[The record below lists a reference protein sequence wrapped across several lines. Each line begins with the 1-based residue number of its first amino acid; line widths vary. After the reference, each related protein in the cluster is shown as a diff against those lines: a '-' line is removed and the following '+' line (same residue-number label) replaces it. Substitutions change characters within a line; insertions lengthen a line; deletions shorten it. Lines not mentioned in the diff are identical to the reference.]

1 MHAGRYGPERGYD
14 AMNFDPNAATA
25 RYIDS
30 LGPAALQKAH
40 DYTIGKEWM
49 QLWGL
54 LVAAIV
60 TWLIVK
66 SGILDRLAG
75 KIAERRRNLRAFVI
89 SLTFFLVSTVLSL
102 PWELYSSYFREK
114 AYGRTSQPFGD
125 FLMQG
130 GIALLITAVVGGLF
144 MTGVYWLIRRT
155 GKQWWLWSGGLT
167 ALVLALFML
176 LSPILIEPLF
186 NKYQPVPPGAVRE
199 AVVGMAGRAGVPPER
214 VFMFNGSRQ
223 SNNFTANAGGVGS
236 TARVAISDVALKN
249 ASLDEVRAVTGHE
262 IGHYVLKHTWYGI
275 LAYSVAAIL
284 FFLLADRT
292 FPFFARLFGSDSNVS
307 DPRGIAVLLFI
318 VGLLQF
324 LAMPFLNSFSR
335 MIETQADQYS
345 LQTENRPDAL
355 STALVKTAE
364 YRYPRPGALEEMVF
378 YDHPSVEQ
386 RVRMAMEWKAGHP
399 QPPTP

>member
-1 MHAGRYGPERGYD
+1 MT
-14 AMNFDPNAATA
+14 FDPNAATA

-40 DYTIGKEWM
+40 DYTVGKEWM
-49 QLWGL
+49 LLWAL
-54 LVAAIV
+54 LVAALV
-60 TWLIVK
+60 TWLIVR
-66 SGILDRLAG
+66 SGILEKLTG

-89 SLTFFLVSTVLSL
+89 SVVFFLVSTVLSL
-102 PWELYSSYFREK
+102 PWNLYASYFREK
-114 AYGRTSQPFGD
+114 AYGRTSQPLGD

-130 GIALLITAVVGGLF
+130 GIALLITAAVGGLF

-155 GKQWWLWSGGLT
+155 GKRWWLWSGGLT
-167 ALVLALFML
+167 ALVLSVFML
-176 LSPILIEPLF
+176 LAPILIEPLF
-186 NKYQPVPPGAVRE
+186 NKYEPVPPGQVRD
-199 AVVGMAGRAGVPPER
+199 AVVEMAGRAGVPPER
-214 VFMFNGSRQ
+214 VFMYNGSRQ
-223 SNNFTANAGGVGS
+223 SNNFTANASGVGS

-275 LAYSVAAIL
+275 LVYSIAAIL
-284 FFLLADRT
+284 FFWLADRM
-292 FPFFARLFGSDSNVS
+292 FPFFARLFGSNAKIG

-364 YRYPRPGALEEMVF
+364 YRYPRPGGLEEMLF
-378 YDHPSVEQ
+378 YDHPSVER
-386 RVRMAMEWKAGHP
+386 RVRMAMEWKAAHP